1 MIISRVRYS
10 LVYISKLVSSS
21 NRVTFQHTRMASKVA
36 HPDQIDTT
44 VIEQDVL
51 DIAELP
57 PGEMKQVDLKE
68 GYKVLLINNEGI
80 VSALATACTHYGA
93 PLITGDKVGNTIR
106 CPWHGA
112 CFNTI
117 TGDIEEFPGLD
128 SLNRY
133 ETTVVDGKIRV
144 RAMVSELRQKKR
156 VKGMAAYSEKNTNTV
171 LLVGGG
177 PASTV
182 CAETLRQ
189 EGYDGRIVMACKE
202 KFLPYDRPKGSKAM
216 TSSPET
222 ISLRTAEF
230 YEKNGIQ
237 VLLGKEVTSID
248 FEKRE
253 ASFKDGARQKYDQVV
268 LATGAECR
276 TLPIPGADL
285 SGLYTLRN
293 MDEGNVIFEA
303 AKDKTVAIIGASF
316 IGMEVGSC
324 LAKVSKSVTCIE
336 YAPHP
341 FPVLGKEVGMGLKA
355 FSEQQGVKFELG
367 VRVVEFVGEG
377 GKLRGVKFSEGKVI
391 PCDIAVVAVGVR
403 PSTDFLAG
411 SGLGLNKDGS
421 VSTNEYLAVRP
432 DVFAAGDIAM
442 FPSPFGHG
450 ELVRIEH
457 WQVAQNHGRV
467 AALNILKRQ
476 TPVDTVP
483 FFWTVLFG
491 RSVRYCG
498 YSRGY
503 DKFVFEGSIEGL
515 KFVGYYL
522 REGKLVAV
530 VGLNSDPKVS
540 QFANK
545 MKLGQFAT
553 LEELRETAALTE
565 P

>member
-1 MIISRVRYS
+1 
-10 LVYISKLVSSS
+10 
-21 NRVTFQHTRMASKVA
+21 MASKES

-51 DIAELP
+51 DITELP
-57 PGEMKQVDLKE
+57 PGDIKQVDLKE

-80 VSALATACTHYGA
+80 VSALATTCTHYGA
-93 PLITGDKVGNTIR
+93 PLINGDKVGNTIR
-106 CPWHGA
+106 CPFHGA

-128 SLNRY
+128 SLKKY
-133 ETTVVDGKIRV
+133 DASVVNGKIRV
-144 RAMVSELRQKKR
+144 KAMVSDLKQKKR
-156 VKGMAAYSEKNTNTV
+156 VKEMVAYSEKNTNVV

-189 EGYDGRIVMACKE
+189 EGYDGRIIMACKE

-216 TSSPET
+216 TSQPEA
-222 ISLRTAEF
+222 ISLRSADF

-237 VLLGKEVTSID
+237 VLLEKEVTSID

-253 ASFKDGARQKYDQVV
+253 ASFKDGARQKYDQVL

-276 TLPIPGADL
+276 TLRIPGADL

-293 MDEGNVIFEA
+293 MDEGNVIFAA

-377 GKLRGVKFSEGKVI
+377 GQLRGVKLSEGKVI
-391 PCDIAVVAVGVR
+391 PCDVVVVAVGVR
-403 PSTDFLAG
+403 PSTDFLTG
-411 SGLGLNKDGS
+411 SGISLNKDGS
-421 VSTNEYLAVRP
+421 VSTNEYLAVKP

-457 WQVAQNHGRV
+457 WQVAHNHGRV
-467 AALNILKRQ
+467 VAMNILKKQ

-491 RSVRYCG
+491 KSVRYCG

-522 REGKLVAV
+522 REGKVVAV

-545 MKLGQFAT
+545 MKIGQFAT
-553 LEELRETAALTE
+553 LEELRETVALTE
-565 P
+565 Q